1 MFKKKKRT
9 DEYFIINKNN
19 MAPCLIYKEI
29 LSVFKDLKDYNLKRH
44 AEICC
49 QIWCISRKDLLR
61 QNSGTEKHQA
71 SQQFFKRSNTSNR
84 LLKKLIMW

>member
-1 MFKKKKRT
+1 MKEECSKKKKRT

-29 LSVFKDLKDYNLKRH
+29 LTVFKDLKDYNLKRH

-61 QNSGTEKHQA
+61 QNSGTEK
-71 SQQFFKRSNTSNR
+71 TSG
-84 LLKKLIMW
+84 ISTIF